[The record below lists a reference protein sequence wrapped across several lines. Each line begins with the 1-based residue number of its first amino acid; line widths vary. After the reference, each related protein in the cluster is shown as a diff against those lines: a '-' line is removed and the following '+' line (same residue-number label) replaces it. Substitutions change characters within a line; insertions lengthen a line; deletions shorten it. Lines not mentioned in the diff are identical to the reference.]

1 MYNRRCWQNDHRLV
15 GCEQLV
21 YGGLVRPSSIHYMFP
36 TTLFGAHSTGET
48 PVLIPNTEAKP
59 SSGDNTPTGEGSTVP
74 NYTINH
80 PKGWFLFCLYNGV
93 FSAWLV

>member
-1 MYNRRCWQNDHRLV
+1 M
-15 GCEQLV
+15 
-21 YGGLVRPSSIHYMFP
+21 VRPNAMYYMLS

-80 PKGWFLFCLYNGV
+80 PKGWFLFCLCKWNFCAVLCSTEYIFLIYFALRGRII
-93 FSAWLV
+93 